1 MPQDAEYPVAANE
14 TIAKFGYPHTL
25 LANYQHWIVLLR
37 PQQVTL
43 GSLVLACREQATRFS
58 DISQGA
64 FTSLAAATGDIEAIL
79 SRAFSYDKLNYLMLM
94 MVDPHVHFHVVPRYA
109 ETKEFGGVTFADAGW
124 PGVPDLSATTTL
136 DQTQIAA
143 LADFLRSRWP
153 AG

>member
-1 MPQDAEYPVAANE
+1 MPQDAEYPAAANE

-25 LANYQHWIVLLR
+25 LANYEHWTVLLR

-64 FTSLAAATGDIEAIL
+64 FTSLAAATGDIEAVL
-79 SRAFSYDKLNYLMLM
+79 GQAFSYDKLNYLMLM

-109 ETKEFGGVTFADAGW
+109 ETKGFGGVDFADAGW
-124 PGVPDLSATTTL
+124 PGIPDLSASTTL
-136 DQTQIAA
+136 NHSQIDA
-143 LADFLRSRWP
+143 LAEFLRGRWP
-153 AG
+153 AR